1 MEGSRKL
8 ASPRER
14 KAKSGTRPG
23 LLFVVSRHA
32 LKQYE
37 YFKRV
42 FADDKRVTVIL
53 DRRVGE
59 RRKTSSAPGG
69 ERRRADRRSSRA
81 IDDRVRR
88 QGWAMVRVELS
99 EAPPASMGGESVKS
113 ILIVDDDPRVA
124 QLLWEV
130 LRGDGHHVTIARE
143 GVEALALLADQ
154 TFDLLLVDIR
164 MPKLD
169 GPGFYRELE
178 RLSPEHARRV
188 MFMTGDTVAPETAE
202 VLATTRTPLLRKPFK
217 VEEIRGAVQRFFL
230 ATDSFFRRGAQQHL
244 APDARGLEK
253 RRKRRKNPEP

>member
-1 MEGSRKL
+1 MRGRD
-8 ASPRER
+8 R
-14 KAKSGTRPG
+14 KAKSDPRPG

-32 LKQYE
+32 PKQYE
-37 YFKRV
+37 YLKRV
-42 FADDKRVTVIL
+42 FANDKRVIVIL

-59 RRKTSSAPGG
+59 RRKTSSAPAG
-69 ERRRADRRSSRA
+69 ERRRADRRSSPA
-81 IDDRVRR
+81 VDDQVRR
-88 QGWAMVRVELS
+88 RGWAMMRVELS
-99 EAPPASMGGESVKS
+99 EASPAATGGESVKS
-113 ILIVDDDPRVA
+113 ILIVDDDPRLA
-124 QLLWEV
+124 QLLWGV
-130 LRGDGHHVTIARE
+130 LRDDGHRVTVARN
-143 GVEALALLADQ
+143 GAEALATLADH

-164 MPKLD
+164 MPRLD

-244 APDARGLEK
+244 APDARGLEE
-253 RRKRRKNPEP
+253 RRKRRKNLEPCGRRCQ